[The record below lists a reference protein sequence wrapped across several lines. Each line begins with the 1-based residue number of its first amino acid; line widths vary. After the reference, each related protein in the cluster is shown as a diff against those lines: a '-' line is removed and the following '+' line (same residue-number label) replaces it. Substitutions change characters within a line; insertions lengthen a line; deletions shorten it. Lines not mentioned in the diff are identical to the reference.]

1 MIVMPCTVE
10 AIEPPN
16 SAIPEPVAN
25 LLIVLTASVGA
36 NTTLFTPAAIV
47 RPFAPVLVPVPLK
60 IRPAC
65 TAMLAAFDTVM
76 PLSGV
81 VLPTLPDSEI
91 GPVVDNE
98 IDEAPSSVLEN
109 TMPPV
114 PLESIGLAWSVT
126 APL

>member
-1 MIVMPCTVE
+1 
-10 AIEPPN
+10 
-16 SAIPEPVAN
+16 
-25 LLIVLTASVGA
+25 
-36 NTTLFTPAAIV
+36 
-47 RPFAPVLVPVPLK
+47 
-60 IRPAC
+60 
-65 TAMLAAFDTVM
+65 MLAAFDTVM